1 MNISEKQR
9 DKHGSIISNFGN
21 GVKRFYITTPIY
33 YVNDVPHLG
42 HAYTTVAADVLARY
56 HRRNE
61 HEVFFL
67 TGTDEHGQKA
77 EQAAKKI
84 GEPIQQYVDR
94 HAKVFEDLW
103 PRLNIKNDDFIRT
116 TQPRH
121 TSKVQ
126 LALQT
131 LKDKG
136 LIYSADYEGWYCV
149 PDERFWTEKDLKD
162 GNCPDCGRKVDQIR
176 EKNYFFKMGLYQ
188 QRLMDHIAQNP
199 GFILPQSRR
208 NEVLGF
214 LQKPLGDLCISRPKS
229 RLPWGIEL
237 PFDRDYVAY
246 VWFDALMNYATAIG
260 YGADEKRF
268 SGIWPPDVQ
277 LIGKDILTTH
287 AVYWSTMLMALL
299 SKGAADDK
307 NVLPKTIFAHG
318 WWTVD
323 GKKMSKSLGNV
334 IAPDVAVNAVGVDQ
348 FRYFILREV
357 PFGLDGDFSAA
368 SLISRINVDLANN
381 LGNLV
386 SRVLSMLQKY
396 RNSEVPQHHVHKPS
410 PMLDISTHSRTRYD
424 SFISQFEFSRALEEV
439 MRLCDELNRHIVE
452 SEPWSL
458 AKDPSKSQEL
468 DNVLRGSVEAISI
481 IGGMI
486 SPFMP
491 ESADK
496 LMRMLGIKV
505 RADLKSGTKVTAGEA
520 LFPRID
526 ENKAKE
532 IEAMLTPKT
541 GETAPAAPAAPAVP
555 LAPQITIDD
564 FMKVDLRTAK
574 VLHAE
579 PVPKSSKLLK
589 LNVDLGFEQRQVV
602 AGIAQH
608 YKPEDI
614 IGKNVVMVANLKPAT
629 LMGVESHGMLLA
641 ANDGGRLVLCGTW
654 ETVQGGIKVK

>member
-1 MNISEKQR
+1 M
-9 DKHGSIISNFGN
+9 
-21 GVKRFYITTPIY
+21 KRFYITTPIY

-56 HRRNE
+56 HDPQRDKKDKNDR
-61 HEVFFL
+61 EVFFL

-77 EQAAKKI
+77 EQAAKKT
-84 GEPIQQYVDR
+84 GEPIQEYVDR
-94 HAKVFEDLW
+94 HAKVFQDLW
-103 PRLNIKNDDFIRT
+103 PKLNITNDDFIRT
-116 TQPRH
+116 TEPRH
-121 TSKVQ
+121 TAKVQ

-131 LKDKG
+131 LKDKR
-136 LIYSADYEGWYCV
+136 LIYAADYEGWYCV
-149 PDERFWTEKDLKD
+149 PDERFWTEKDLKE

-176 EKNYFFKMGLYQ
+176 EKNYFFRMSDYQ
-188 QRLMDHIAQNP
+188 KRLMEHIIQNP
-199 GFILPQSRR
+199 DFIQPPSRR

-237 PFDRDYVAY
+237 PFDHEYVAY
-246 VWFDALMNYATAIG
+246 VWFDALVNYISVLDYPDGKNFKT
-260 YGADEKRF
+260 Y
-268 SGIWPPDVQ
+268 WPASVH

-287 AVYWSTMLMALL
+287 AVYWSAMLMALE
-299 SKGAADDK
+299 
-307 NVLPKTIFAHG
+307 LPLPEKIFAHG

-334 IAPDVAVNAVGVDQ
+334 VAPGAAAEAVGADQ
-348 FRYFILREV
+348 FRYFLMREV

-368 SLISRINVDLANN
+368 ALVSRINVDLANN
-381 LGNLV
+381 IGNLA
-386 SRVLSMLQKY
+386 SRVLSMIEKY
-396 RNSEVPQHHVHKPS
+396 RNSKIPAKSKEKAVDWITYIIKYRNGMQLVVPSTPYHA
-410 PMLDISTHSRTRYD
+410 LDHMIA
-424 SFISQFEFSRALEEV
+424 F
-439 MRLCDELNRHIVE
+439 CDDTNRFIVE
-452 SEPWSL
+452 NAPWTL
-458 AKDPSKSQEL
+458 AKNEADKEKL
-468 DNVLRGSVEAISI
+468 DDVLYTAAESVRI
-481 IGGMI
+481 IGVMFA
-486 SPFMP
+486 PFMP
-491 ESADK
+491 DAAERLAKK
-496 LMRMLGIKV
+496 LGLANI
-505 RADLKSGTKVTAGEA
+505 GTLDWGELEPGTAVSAGEP

-541 GETAPAAPAAPAVP
+541 GEPAAAPAAPATP

-564 FMKVDLRTAK
+564 FMKVDLRTAR

-579 PVPKSSKLLK
+579 PVPKSNKLLK
-589 LNVDLGFEQRQVV
+589 LKVDLGFEQRQVV

-614 IGKNVVMVANLKPAT
+614 TGKNVVMVANLKPAT

-641 ANDGGRLVLCGTW
+641 ANDEGRLVLCGTW

>member
-1 MNISEKQR
+1 M
-9 DKHGSIISNFGN
+9 
-21 GVKRFYITTPIY
+21 KRFYITTPIY

-56 HRRNE
+56 HRKLLGKDN
-61 HEVFFL
+61 VFFL

-77 EQAAKKI
+77 EQAAKKT
-84 GEPIQQYVDR
+84 GEPIQEYVDR

-103 PRLNIKNDDFIRT
+103 PRLGITNDDFIRT

-121 TSKVQ
+121 TTKVQ
-126 LALQT
+126 LALKT
-131 LKDKG
+131 LKEKE
-136 LIYSADYEGWYCV
+136 LIYAADYEGWYCV

-176 EKNYFFKMGLYQ
+176 EKNYFFKMGSYQ
-188 QRLMDHIAQNP
+188 QRLIDHIKANAD
-199 GFILPQSRR
+199 FIAPDSRR

-246 VWFDALMNYATAIG
+246 VWFDALVNYISALDYPG
-260 YGADEKRF
+260 GERF
-268 SGIWPPDVQ
+268 KKFWPAAVH

-287 AVYWSTMLMALL
+287 AVYWSTMLMALEL
-299 SKGAADDK
+299 D
-307 NVLPKTIFAHG
+307 LPKKIFAHG

-334 IAPDVAVNAVGVDQ
+334 VAPGVAADAVGADA
-348 FRYFILREV
+348 FRYFLMREV

-368 SLISRINVDLANN
+368 QLIATTNVDLANN

-386 SRVLSMLQKY
+386 SRTLMMIEKY
-396 RNSEVPQHHVHKPS
+396 RGSLIPTPS
-410 PMLDISTHSRTRYD
+410 NTGPIKR
-424 SFISQFEFSRALEEV
+424 FIGGTVGVKRQDYKLNMERECAFNRALFH
-439 MRLCDELNRHIVE
+439 MTQLCDETNRFIVKNA
-452 SEPWSL
+452 PWTL
-458 AKDPSKSQEL
+458 AKNEADKEL
-468 DNVLRGSVEAISI
+468 LDDVLYASAEAVRI
-481 IGGMI
+481 IGAMI
-486 SPFMP
+486 EPFMP
-491 ESADK
+491 EATERLAKKLGLADIGT
-496 LMRMLGIKV
+496 LEWGG
-505 RADLKSGTKVTAGEA
+505 LKPGTKITTGEA
-520 LFPRID
+520 LFPRIEKD
-526 ENKAKE
+526 KAKE
-532 IEAMLTPKT
+532 IMAMLTPKS
-541 GETAPAAPAAPAVP
+541 GETAAAPAAPAVP

-564 FMKVDLRTAK
+564 FMKIDLRTAK

-589 LNVDLGFEQRQVV
+589 LSVDLGFEQRQVV
-602 AGIAQH
+602 AGIAQS

>member
-1 MNISEKQR
+1 M
-9 DKHGSIISNFGN
+9 
-21 GVKRFYITTPIY
+21 KRFYITTPIY

-56 HRRNE
+56 HRRNGR
-61 HEVFFL
+61 EVFFL

-77 EQAAKKI
+77 EQAAKKV
-84 GEPIQQYVDR
+84 GEPVQQYVDR
-94 HAKVFEDLW
+94 HAKVFEELW
-103 PRLNIKNDDFIRT
+103 PKLNITNDDFIRT
-116 TQPRH
+116 TQARH

-136 LIYSADYEGWYCV
+136 LIYAADYEGWYCV

-188 QRLMDHIAQNP
+188 QRLMDHIAQNAE
-199 GFILPQSRR
+199 FIQPQSRR

-246 VWFDALMNYATAIG
+246 VWFDALVNYISALG
-260 YGADEKRF
+260 YPDGENHKKF
-268 SGIWPPDVQ
+268 WPAGVH
-277 LIGKDILTTH
+277 LVGKDILTTH
-287 AVYWSTMLMALL
+287 AVYWSTMLMALEL
-299 SKGAADDK
+299 D
-307 NVLPKTIFAHG
+307 LPKMIFAHG
-318 WWTVD
+318 WWTVG

-334 IAPDVAVNAVGVDQ
+334 VAPDVAVNAVGVDQ

-368 SLISRINVDLANN
+368 ALISRVNVDLANN

-386 SRVLSMLQKY
+386 SRVLSMIEKY
-396 RNSEVPQHHVHKPS
+396 RSGKIPASNAGPEEALMIQGWELRKAS
-410 PMLDISTHSRTRYD
+410 YD
-424 SFISQFEFSRALEEV
+424 GNMQGLRFNRALEEMV
-439 MRLCDELNRHIVE
+439 AFCDEVNRYIVE
-452 SEPWSL
+452 SAPWNL
-458 AKDPSKSQEL
+458 AKNDGNQAKL
-468 DNVLRGSVEAISI
+468 DNVLACSLYAIRL
-481 IGGMI
+481 IGVMI
-486 SPFMP
+486 APFMP
-491 ESADK
+491 ATADALAKK
-496 LMRMLGIKV
+496 LGLDDIGNFGSGMLKP
-505 RADLKSGTKVTAGEA
+505 GTAVSAGEA

-541 GETAPAAPAAPAVP
+541 GETAPAASATPAVP

-564 FMKVDLRTAK
+564 FMKIDLRTAK

>member
-1 MNISEKQR
+1 M
-9 DKHGSIISNFGN
+9 
-21 GVKRFYITTPIY
+21 KRFYITTPIY

-56 HRRNE
+56 HRAQGE
-61 HEVFFL
+61 EVFFL

-77 EQAAKKI
+77 EQAAKKA
-84 GEPIQQYVDR
+84 GEPVQQYVDK
-94 HAKVFEDLW
+94 HAKVFQDLW
-103 PRLNIKNDDFIRT
+103 PKLNITNTDFIRT
-116 TQPRH
+116 TEPRH
-121 TSKVQ
+121 TTKVQ

-136 LIYSADYEGWYCV
+136 LIYAADYEGWYCV
-149 PDERFWTEKDLKD
+149 PDERFWTEKDLKE

-176 EKNYFFKMGLYQ
+176 EKNYFFKMSSYQ
-188 QRLMDHIAQNP
+188 QRLIEYIKGEPD
-199 GFILPQSRR
+199 FIMPPSRR

-214 LQKPLGDLCISRPKS
+214 LEKPLGDLCISRPKS
-229 RLPWGIEL
+229 RLPWGIGL
-237 PFDRDYVAY
+237 PFDPDYVAY
-246 VWFDALMNYATAIG
+246 VWFDALMNYATAVG
-260 YGADEKRF
+260 YGADEKKF
-268 SGIWPPDVQ
+268 AETWPADVQ
-277 LIGKDILTTH
+277 LVGKDILTTH
-287 AVYWSTMLMALL
+287 CVYWTTMLMALEL
-299 SKGAADDK
+299 P
-307 NVLPKTIFAHG
+307 LPKKIFAHG
-318 WWTVD
+318 WWTVE

-334 IAPDVAVNAVGVDQ
+334 VAPDVAVEAVGADQ
-348 FRYFILREV
+348 FRYFLMREV

-368 SLISRINVDLANN
+368 ALISRVNVDLANN

-386 SRVLSMLQKY
+386 SRVLSMIEKY
-396 RNSEVPQHHVHKPS
+396 RDSSVPPHHIDKS
-410 PMLDISTHSRTRYD
+410 FPMLNISTHSRSRYD
-424 SFISQFEFSRALEEV
+424 EFMARLDFSRALEEV
-439 MRLCDELNRHIVE
+439 IKLCDELNRHIVE

-458 AKDPSKSQEL
+458 AKDSSKSQEL
-468 DNVLRGSVEAISI
+468 DNVLRGSVDTISI
-481 IGGMI
+481 LGMMI

-505 RADLKSGTKVTAGEA
+505 RADLKAGTKISAGEA

-541 GETAPAAPAAPAVP
+541 GETAAVQAAPAVP

-564 FMKVDLRTAK
+564 FMKIDLRTAK

-579 PVPKSSKLLK
+579 PVPKSNKLLK
-589 LNVDLGFEQRQVV
+589 LSVDLGFEQRQVV

-608 YKPEDI
+608 YEPEDI

>member
-1 MNISEKQR
+1 M
-9 DKHGSIISNFGN
+9 
-21 GVKRFYITTPIY
+21 KRFYITTPIY

-56 HRRNE
+56 QRRNGR
-61 HEVFFL
+61 EVFFL

-77 EQAAKKI
+77 EQAAKKT

-103 PRLNIKNDDFIRT
+103 PKLNITNTDFIRT
-116 TQPRH
+116 TEPRH
-121 TSKVQ
+121 TTKVQ
-126 LALQT
+126 HALQA
-131 LKDKG
+131 LKEKG
-136 LIYSADYEGWYCV
+136 LIYAADYEGWYCV

-176 EKNYFFKMGLYQ
+176 EKNYFFRMSNYQ
-188 QRLMDHIAQNP
+188 QRLIDHVKANADFIAP
-199 GFILPQSRR
+199 DSRR

-246 VWFDALMNYATAIG
+246 VWFDALMNYATAVG
-260 YGADEKRF
+260 YGADEKKLPE
-268 SGIWPPDVQ
+268 IWPADVQ
-277 LIGKDILTTH
+277 LVGKDILTTH
-287 AVYWSTMLMALL
+287 AIYWSTMLMALEL
-299 SKGAADDK
+299 P
-307 NVLPKTIFAHG
+307 LPKKIFAHG
-318 WWTVD
+318 WWTVA

-334 IAPDVAVNAVGVDQ
+334 VAPGVAVDAVGVDQ
-348 FRYFILREV
+348 FRYFLMREV
-357 PFGLDGDFSAA
+357 PFGADGDFSAA
-368 SLISRINVDLANN
+368 ALVSRINVDLANN
-381 LGNLV
+381 LGNLA
-386 SRVLSMLQKY
+386 SRVLSMIEKY
-396 RNSEVPQHHVHKPS
+396 RGGAVPTWHGGPIGKRIQ
-410 PMLDISTHSRTRYD
+410 ISGMDAAGSYHMELQSL
-424 SFISQFEFSRALEEV
+424 FFSRGLERMV
-439 MRLCDELNRHIVE
+439 AFCDEVNRFIVE
-452 SEPWSL
+452 TAPWTL
-458 AKDPSKSQEL
+458 AKNPSDKETL
-468 DNVLRGSVEAISI
+468 DDVLYASAEAVRV
-481 IGGMI
+481 IGVMFA
-486 SPFMP
+486 PFMP
-491 ESADK
+491 EAAERLAMKLGLADIGT
-496 LMRMLGIKV
+496 LDWGG
-505 RADLKSGTKVTAGEA
+505 LKPGTKITTGEA

-526 ENKAKE
+526 DNKAKE

-541 GETAPAAPAAPAVP
+541 GETAAAPAAPAVP

-564 FMKVDLRTAK
+564 FMKIDLRTAK

-589 LNVDLGFEQRQVV
+589 LKVDLGFEQRQVV